1 MMIRTSHL
9 AAGFGLVWLAAASA
23 AQAADCPRG
32 GTLIAGASDYR
43 PYQKVEGKDVTG
55 MDFEVLEAVLGKL
68 GCSLETQALPWAR
81 HLKGVQD
88 GTVDIASPVSK
99 NAERE
104 AFATFSSP
112 YVDAQEV
119 LFVAPG
125 KEADYDSL
133 AAFFES
139 GGKLGTIREYA
150 YGGDFASLQAQ
161 YGGQIEE
168 TDSLESNLKKLAAGR
183 VDATLGEVFVVSEEI
198 KRLGL
203 TDKVVATQTVISSD
217 PSYYMFSK
225 ASVPED
231 FVAAF
236 SAEMEKM
243 KESGEFDGITAKY
256 R

>member
-1 MMIRTSHL
+1 MFGKSYLVGGVGLCLM
-9 AAGFGLVWLAAASA
+9 AGGSF
-23 AQAADCPRG
+23 AQAAECPRG

-43 PYQKVEGKDVTG
+43 PYQKVEGKEVTG

-68 GCSLETQALPWAR
+68 GCSLEVQALPWAR

-99 NAERE
+99 NEERE

-119 LFVAPG
+119 LFVAQG
-125 KEADYDSL
+125 KENGFDNLAD
-133 AAFFES
+133 FFEN

-150 YGGDFASLQAQ
+150 YGGDFASLKEQ

-203 TDKVVATQTVISSD
+203 SDKVVASQTVISSD

-225 ASVPED
+225 ASVPAD

-236 SAEMEKM
+236 STEMQNM
-243 KESGEFDGITAKY
+243 KDSGEFDGITGKY